1 MREVR
6 ESDLETFYLQ
16 QADPESAAMAEF
28 ESRDRETSLARWHQI
43 MANSSG
49 FERTIVVAGPGGKE
63 TVAGHVVCWEHDG
76 LREVGYWVGREFWGR
91 GVATEAVR
99 QLVAIVSHRPLFA
112 WAAAH
117 NAGSQR
123 VLEKNGFTYQRD
135 DEGFRVYRLG

>member
-6 ESDLETFYLQ
+6 ESDIETFYLQ
-16 QADPESAAMAEF
+16 QADPESAAMAAF
-28 ESRDRETSLARWHQI
+28 QSRDREAAFARWREI
-43 MANSSG
+43 MANESG
-49 FERTIVVAGPGGKE
+49 VSRTIVVVGSGGRE
-63 TVAGHVVCWEHDG
+63 AVAGHIVSWEHDG
-76 LREVGYWVGREFWGR
+76 VQEVGYWVGREFWGR

-99 QLVAIVSHRPLFA
+99 QFLAVISTRPLFA

-135 DEGFRVYRLG
+135 DEGFRVYRLD